1 MFLDKNDYNI
11 FIHILKASPKSMS
24 IFTPNIVLPVV
35 LSFLWVMANLYCVF
49 RAFRDSVA
57 KERNA
62 RNVENSENIENI
74 ENVENV
80 GNVQNKRLV
89 VDEMADEDIHDLL
102 VDMSKRFLIPT
113 WYDRSHLSTIL
124 NRTISDS
131 DWDSMICFQ
140 GEMAKSINDIT
151 REWSENMLEE
161 ISRSKV

>member
-1 MFLDKNDYNI
+1 
-11 FIHILKASPKSMS
+11 MS

-62 RNVENSENIENI
+62 RNAENSGNIKNIENI
-74 ENVENV
+74 GNAGNV
-80 GNVQNKRLV
+80 GTVQNKRLV
-89 VDEMADEDIHDLL
+89 VDKMTDEDIHDLL

-161 ISRSKV
+161 NSRCSKV